1 MKGVVN
7 HRRGVDLLR
16 SLPFV
21 DGEAVGDTLHARARI
36 TKNYEHKGHK
46 WVEADVLV
54 LANDVKPV
62 IRATHIAI
70 YRPRQLAEA
79 A

>member
-1 MKGVVN
+1 MHMGSKIQNHGVA
-7 HRRGVDLLR
+7 R
-16 SLPFV
+16 
-21 DGEAVGDTLHARARI
+21 VGDTLSVRACV

-46 WVEADVLV
+46 WVEIDALVIADEI
-54 LANDVKPV
+54 KPIARV
-62 IRATHIAI
+62 THIAI